1 MTWSLSTLGYEYPFP
16 PGDYSETA
24 LGQLWASSKVVANIC
39 ENKTQEIASLL
50 GTAFVA
56 RGLIQVVDA
65 LGEDG
70 LLRYWGFSYGTLL
83 GATVAAMFPIGWTS
97 FFLMVL
103 SMDTIITIERAFGLI
118 LVSDVDQLSSAD
130 ATFSAILSEC
140 IKAGERCALSRV
152 NSTAEELEAS
162 LWNLA
167 NELRFSPITIGTTI
181 VDYSFIVNLYYLAI
195 KNASIFYIV
204 ATLILDILTEKYIE
218 SAVRF
223 YELVTSESTPGYPE
237 ALHGIKGG
245 ETIPRYSDLAGVMP
259 DIEYMAQASPIKTRN
274 PILFVGNTWDPTTP
288 ASSARN
294 MSASFEGSVMF
305 EQHGFGHTTL
315 EQTSACTSNIINEYF
330 LNGKLPAPDTLC
342 EVDTSL
348 FPGNDA

>member
-1 MTWSLSTLGYEYPFP
+1 M
-16 PGDYSETA
+16 D
-24 LGQLWASSKVVANIC
+24 
-39 ENKTQEIASLL
+39 
-50 GTAFVA
+50 
-56 RGLIQVVDA
+56 LIQVVDA
-65 LGEDG
+65 LGEDS

-83 GATVAAMFPIGWTS
+83 GATVAAMFPDR
-97 FFLMVL
+97 
-103 SMDTIITIERAFGLI
+103 MDKLLLDGVVNGHNYYHRTGI
-118 LVSDVDQLSSAD
+118 DVDQLSSAD

-181 VDYSFIVNLYYLAI
+181 VDYSSIVNLYYLAI

-245 ETIPRYSDLAGVMP
+245 ETIPRCSDLAGVMP
-259 DIEYMAQASPIKTRN
+259 DIEYMAQASPRPFEAKERYTGDFKVKTRN

-294 MSASFEGSVMF
+294 MSASFEGSVIF